1 MLLGTYYGVLS
12 PKRRLAVPSS
22 FRKILGEKCIIAQW
36 YEECLILVSVDDWDA
51 LLKRLTAKTE
61 TITGAVRDTDRFILG
76 SAFELS
82 FDEQGRAVIP
92 EILAKYAGFSD
103 TVAFLGLG
111 SRVEVWDRK
120 KWEERE
126 REISKNASSLLEKI
140 AKDSRDGS
148 S

>member
-1 MLLGTYYGVLS
+1 M
-12 PKRRLAVPSS
+12 
-22 FRKILGEKCIIAQW
+22 
-36 YEECLILVSVDDWDA
+36 ILVSVDDWDA